1 MNTDTLLRVSDADCE
16 KSVLSSII
24 YGSGE
29 LNEVREL
36 LSEDCFYNDRNKQ
49 VYRAIVSVA
58 DNGDKID
65 LLSVIAE
72 LKKQNSSINAIEL
85 AEMGTSFTS
94 YELSRDCKRLREL
107 DMRRKLWIVGM
118 ELSSSCTTEM
128 GDVGEIMQQTKDKL
142 EGIFC
147 NVDTGVS
154 TLRDVIRR
162 LYEIMSSNAN
172 SQGCITGTTTGF
184 RHFDEKGGLQPG
196 NLIIVAGETSQGKS
210 SLALSMSYNA
220 IQSGEKVAFYSMEM
234 TNEELGA
241 RLLSIN
247 SCVSSSEILYNSRL
261 GEEKLKSIDYSAG
274 VLKYDN
280 MFFDDRST
288 SNIDTILV
296 SIRSM
301 KIKHNIAGAVVD
313 YMQILNVNMKSSNKE
328 QAMGD
333 IARRLKNLAKELG
346 IWIIALSQLNRN
358 SDNPVPNLNR
368 LRDSG
373 QIAEAADVVVFVY
386 RPEYYGKSFPEPYEN
401 VDTVDKAM
409 IDIAKGRNIG
419 TSRFICN
426 FNKKNTF
433 FSDIA
438 EEREEIDFNGYAP
451 F

>member
-1 MNTDTLLRVSDADCE
+1 MNTERIKQVSDIDCE

-24 YGSGE
+24 YGNGD
-29 LNEVREL
+29 LNDVREI
-36 LSEDCFYNDRNKQ
+36 LSEDCFYAEKNKQ
-49 VYRAIVSVA
+49 VYRAILSVA
-58 DNGDKID
+58 DSGEKVD
-65 LLSVIAE
+65 LLSVVAE
-72 LKKQNSSINAIEL
+72 LKKQNSEISAIEL

-94 YELSRDCKRLREL
+94 YELSRDSKRLREL
-107 DMRRKLWIVGM
+107 DMRRKLWLVGM
-118 ELSSSCTTEM
+118 ELSSSCTKEI
-128 GDVGEIMQQTKDKL
+128 GDVGEIMQHTKDKL

-147 NVDTGVS
+147 NVETGVS
-154 TLRDVIRR
+154 TLRDIIKK
-162 LYEIMSSNAN
+162 LFDIMSQNAN
-172 SQGCITGTTTGF
+172 QQGCLTGTTTGF
-184 RHFDEKGGLQPG
+184 KNFDEKGGLQPG
-196 NLIIVAGETSQGKS
+196 NLIIVAGETSQGKT
-210 SLALSMSYNA
+210 SLALSMAYNA
-220 IQSGEKVAFYSMEM
+220 IQSGDKVAFYSMEM

-241 RLLSIN
+241 RLLAIN
-247 SCVSSSEILYNSRL
+247 SGVSSSDILYNSRL
-261 GEEKLKSIDYSAG
+261 GEEKLKLIDYSAG

-301 KIKHNIAGAVVD
+301 KIKHNIKGAIVD
-313 YMQILNVNMKSSNKE
+313 YMQILNVNMKNTNKE

-386 RPEYYGKSFPEPYEN
+386 RAEYYGKSFPEPFEN
-401 VDTVDKAM
+401 VDTENKAM

-419 TSRFICN
+419 TSRFLCH
-426 FNKKNTF
+426 FDKKNTF
-433 FSDIA
+433 FSDIT
-438 EEREEIDFNGYAP
+438 EERDDVDFNGHMP